1 MPHSPLLD
9 KKGTMLPTPGGGV
22 GGFDKAELYDDPG
35 FATEQH
41 HARPGEDDDYNMPFG
56 EKGTEPERTKHGGR
70 RGNTDWEVLT
80 GLGDTEEVRRI
91 VSQVFG
97 EGFSAAISRFP
108 EGVKVYLDTPP
119 SELPRVKELARAL
132 GARSLEEVKRTGRR
146 VPHALTASHRCEC
159 HGFTESEKDKS
170 VCTCGHQWHE
180 HWHKGGF
187 GCRFKEA
194 GTGRGNPPIPAKT
207 RKEQDRLQRRYE
219 RGEATPE
226 EMQRLWQMK
235 GLVKK
240 NAAHPS
246 EPAYRAAQVLA
257 QFGQIKDNDVRRI
270 AREIDLLVSGA
281 APRAASG
288 AKQAVSETPIKV
300 VEDLEDAPLL
310 LKSAHTDAERFR
322 EDLKEEAPGLDAYLY
337 RSEVYCPTCGQ
348 DIIDELVDKHLILP
362 PAPGTDAPWATDS
375 EHVPQPLFFMEQ
387 DESCTRCG
395 DDIGRGRREPAE
407 LFTEE
412 DRGFLGGMG
421 ISASL
426 KGLTQQ
432 VLPSNPLLV
441 PKEPDP
447 ETATFFKESEGDK
460 PCCPYCGSDDYGLM
474 PADFETAKCNKCG
487 RNWHHGIVEGIN
499 DPKTATEKSYGTGT
513 PIGGTESGL
522 PASKEDPSHPRWTP
536 PTPPSPTM
544 PPQQQPQAEPGQPAQ
559 PPPTPQSQVRQVVNE
574 VAQDNPQADRKA
586 LEQVAEGLQ
595 ERTGAVL
602 VPDIDPHETPE
613 FLPPKPR
620 KHLDDSLIDETGNP
634 PIPLHKGA
642 GTAEDEPDED
652 VTDLG
657 TIYGRPLRRSAPP
670 PQGPGRTF
678 INQPAAQY
686 PTEYPEGWM
695 EACYE
700 CGRFIPDLDGESQ
713 FFDSA
718 DFARSALIDHYA
730 IDHPD
735 LRPPKYLDEIDEPT
749 GGWEWRITCPECG
762 VALKNFTKD
771 GVDNVFYK
779 HWTANHSGRPAP
791 SRNDVEAVPYRKGS
805 EPPKRPQKGGEP
817 SLDLT
822 DRDKQELRA
831 MGIQARRKTAEDAAS
846 WWAGTPA
853 DTRRS
858 MADRLGIDK
867 YWTHFR
873 WTSLPPG
880 VQDTVRIRIQ
890 EPALELT
897 EEDRKH
903 LKEMGVQAARGRGDP
918 LLAKKLYEEGKEAF
932 EHGKP
937 DEAAD
942 LLKKSLDSNPY
953 NGPAHFMLGIALAQ
967 EGEIGGAIYELE
979 RALRIRP
986 QDSYAYHSLIKGMEK
1001 GGLLDS
1007 LPKEVSD
1014 LLRDKMVSKEAAAQD
1029 VLWSSEKLLPPE
1041 MVMKYRGFES
1051 AYYTKTPE
1059 QMKLDLGLT
1068 DAELARFNQLH
1079 DEMEE
1084 RVRKW
1089 QARRDRPLSDFSGKD
1104 DGAPDEAIGEIED
1117 YERSY
1122 GPQAK
1127 AMRDRDIIRTRKK
1140 HQKKRADWPYR
1151 QMPPP
1156 GEISRMKTD
1165 TGVWRGEDGPFDTP
1179 ASTYGKGPKPQPM
1192 PDEYRLPD
1200 FPSVQPH
1207 GEARACPNCKATDA
1221 RPVEDPDSPGESLME
1236 CGSCGAFFSL

>member
-41 HARPGEDDDYNMPFG
+41 HARPGEEDDYNMPFG
-56 EKGTEPERTKHGGR
+56 EKGTEPERTKHGAIDPCPVCQCPKNLHVHGGCIGFDEDGKSCKCHEKYDVPR
-70 RGNTDWEVLT
+70 LEIAPIDDRQRK
-80 GLGDTEEVRRI
+80 VREAWN
-91 VSQVFG
+91 SP
-97 EGFSAAISRFP
+97 AHLASR
-108 EGVKVYLDTPP
+108 K
-119 SELPRVKELARAL
+119 
-132 GARSLEEVKRTGRR
+132 
-146 VPHALTASHRCEC
+146 CEC

-180 HWHKGGF
+180 HWHGGSR
-187 GCRFKEA
+187 GCRF
-194 GTGRGNPPIPAKT
+194 GKT
-207 RKEQDRLQRRYE
+207 AV
-219 RGEATPE
+219 GAS
-226 EMQRLWQMK
+226 
-235 GLVKK
+235 G
-240 NAAHPS
+240 PS
-246 EPAYRAAQVLA
+246 EPAFRAAQVLA
-257 QFGQIKDNDVRRI
+257 QFGKIGETDVRRV
-270 AREIDLLVSGA
+270 AKGIDDLVSHMPVFSLSRGRPGA
-281 APRAASG
+281 EAQPWAG
-288 AKQAVSETPIKV
+288 KQAVSETPIKV
-300 VEDLEDAPLL
+300 VEDLEDAPPL

-362 PAPGTDAPWATDS
+362 PAPGTDALWATDS

-407 LFTEE
+407 LEE

-559 PPPTPQSQVRQVVNE
+559 PPSTPQSQVRQVVNE

-595 ERTGAVL
+595 EKTGAVP
-602 VPDIDPHETPE
+602 VPDIDPHEAPE

-642 GTAEDEPDED
+642 GTAEDEPEEED

-657 TIYGRPLRRSAPP
+657 TVYGRPLRRSAPP
-670 PQGPGRTF
+670 DDPP
-678 INQPAAQY
+678 P
-686 PTEYPEGWM
+686 P
-695 EACYE
+695 
-700 CGRFIPDLDGESQ
+700 
-713 FFDSA
+713 
-718 DFARSALIDHYA
+718 A
-730 IDHPD
+730 ID
-735 LRPPKYLDEIDEPT
+735 LSRRPVPKWLQ
-749 GGWEWRITCPECG
+749 
-762 VALKNFTKD
+762 K
-771 GVDNVFYK
+771 
-779 HWTANHSGRPAP
+779 
-791 SRNDVEAVPYRKGS
+791 KG
-805 EPPKRPQKGGEP
+805 EPP
-817 SLDLT
+817 LDLT
-822 DRDKQELRA
+822 EEDRQELRA

-846 WWAGTPA
+846 WWGSTPA

-890 EPALELT
+890 EPSLELT
-897 EEDRKH
+897 EEDRRH
-903 LKEMGVQAARGRGDP
+903 LKEMGVQAAGGKGDP

-937 DEAAD
+937 DEAVD

-967 EGEIGGAIYELE
+967 EGEVGGAIYELE

-986 QDSYAYHSLIKGMEK
+986 EDSYAYHSLIRDMEK

-1007 LPKEVSD
+1007 LPREVSD
-1014 LLRDKMVSKEAAAQD
+1014 LLRDKMVSKEAGKKTGPSD
-1029 VLWSSEKLLPPE
+1029 HPE
-1041 MVMKYRGFES
+1041 TSKE
-1051 AYYTKTPE
+1051 
-1059 QMKLDLGLT
+1059 
-1068 DAELARFNQLH
+1068 ARTVS
-1079 DEMEE
+1079 DEE
-1084 RVRKW
+1084 RNEI
-1089 QARRDRPLSDFSGKD
+1089 RRTIDPTFPD
-1104 DGAPDEAIGEIED
+1104 APE
-1117 YERSY
+1117 
-1122 GPQAK
+1122 PK
-1127 AMRDRDIIRTRKK
+1127 
-1140 HQKKRADWPYR
+1140 
-1151 QMPPP
+1151 
-1156 GEISRMKTD
+1156 
-1165 TGVWRGEDGPFDTP
+1165 DGPP
-1179 ASTYGKGPKPQPM
+1179 
-1192 PDEYRLPD
+1192 
-1200 FPSVQPH
+1200 
-1207 GEARACPNCKATDA
+1207 CPNCRGQDTA
-1221 RPVEDPDSPGESLME
+1221 PVQDPDVDGESLLE
-1236 CGSCGAFFSL
+1236 CRGCGAFFSR

>member
-56 EKGTEPERTKHGGR
+56 EKGTEPERTKHGAAEGWLKGKEKFR
-70 RGNTDWEVLT
+70 KHLDEWGCHFLVAPNGDVQSSKETGATEHREMLTPVNWNKEKDGEYDWESAERDFFSQGGIEVHI
-80 GLGDTEEVRRI
+80 GRILGKGYV
-91 VSQVFG
+91 
-97 EGFSAAISRFP
+97 
-108 EGVKVYLDTPP
+108 EGVIRLGKFSPESVQRVNAIID
-119 SELPRVKELARAL
+119 ELPVKEVQVADLTSALISGEPRAVKGKLMRYVNSPAHLASR
-132 GARSLEEVKRTGRR
+132 K
-146 VPHALTASHRCEC
+146 CEC
-159 HGFTESEKDKS
+159 HGFTESGEDKS

-180 HWHKGGF
+180 HWHGGSL
-187 GCRFKEA
+187 GCRF
-194 GTGRGNPPIPAKT
+194 GKT
-207 RKEQDRLQRRYE
+207 AV
-219 RGEATPE
+219 GAS
-226 EMQRLWQMK
+226 
-235 GLVKK
+235 G
-240 NAAHPS
+240 PS
-246 EPAYRAAQVLA
+246 EPAFRAAQVLA
-257 QFGQIKDNDVRRI
+257 QFGKIGETDVRRV
-270 AREIDLLVSGA
+270 AKGIDDLVSHMPVFSLSRGRPGA
-281 APRAASG
+281 EAQPWAG
-288 AKQAVSETPIKV
+288 KQAVSETPIKV
-300 VEDLEDAPLL
+300 VEDLEDAPPL

-348 DIIDELVDKHLILP
+348 DIIDELVDKHLVLP

-407 LFTEE
+407 LEE

-487 RNWHHGIVEGIN
+487 RNWHHGIVKGIN

-513 PIGGTESGL
+513 PIGGTDSGL

-536 PTPPSPTM
+536 PTPPSPMM
-544 PPQQQPQAEPGQPAQ
+544 PPQQPQAEPGQAAQ
-559 PPPTPQSQVRQVVNE
+559 PSPTPQSQAKQVVNE

-586 LEQVAEGLQ
+586 LEQVVEGLQ
-595 ERTGAVL
+595 EKTGAVP
-602 VPDIDPHETPE
+602 VPDIDPHEAPE

-642 GTAEDEPDED
+642 GTAEDEPEEED

-657 TIYGRPLRRSAPP
+657 TVYGRPLRRSAPP
-670 PQGPGRTF
+670 DDPP
-678 INQPAAQY
+678 P
-686 PTEYPEGWM
+686 P
-695 EACYE
+695 
-700 CGRFIPDLDGESQ
+700 
-713 FFDSA
+713 
-718 DFARSALIDHYA
+718 A
-730 IDHPD
+730 ID
-735 LRPPKYLDEIDEPT
+735 LSRRPVPKWLQE
-749 GGWEWRITCPECG
+749 
-762 VALKNFTKD
+762 
-771 GVDNVFYK
+771 
-779 HWTANHSGRPAP
+779 
-791 SRNDVEAVPYRKGS
+791 KG
-805 EPPKRPQKGGEP
+805 EPP
-817 SLDLT
+817 LDLT
-822 DRDKQELRA
+822 EEDRQELRA

-846 WWAGTPA
+846 WWGSTPA

-890 EPALELT
+890 EPPLELT
-897 EEDRKH
+897 EEDRRH
-903 LKEMGVQAARGRGDP
+903 LKEMGVQAAGGKGDP

-967 EGEIGGAIYELE
+967 EGEVGGAIYELE

-986 QDSYAYHSLIKGMEK
+986 QDSYAYHSLIRDMEK

-1007 LPKEVSD
+1007 LPREVSD
-1014 LLRDKMVSKEAAAQD
+1014 LLRDKMVSKEAA
-1029 VLWSSEKLLPPE
+1029 SSP
-1041 MVMKYRGFES
+1041 
-1051 AYYTKTPE
+1051 
-1059 QMKLDLGLT
+1059 
-1068 DAELARFNQLH
+1068 
-1079 DEMEE
+1079 
-1084 RVRKW
+1084 
-1089 QARRDRPLSDFSGKD
+1089 GK
-1104 DGAPDEAIGEIED
+1104 AA
-1117 YERSY
+1117 
-1122 GPQAK
+1122 
-1127 AMRDRDIIRTRKK
+1127 
-1140 HQKKRADWPYR
+1140 
-1151 QMPPP
+1151 
-1156 GEISRMKTD
+1156 
-1165 TGVWRGEDGPFDTP
+1165 P
-1179 ASTYGKGPKPQPM
+1179 ASTYGKAGQP
-1192 PDEYRLPD
+1192 PEDPC
-1200 FPSVQPH
+1200 PPTP
-1207 GEARACPNCKATDA
+1207 ACPNCKGQDTH
-1221 RPVEDPDSPGESLME
+1221 PVQDPDSDGGSLVE
-1236 CGSCGAFFSL
+1236 CRGCGAFFAR